1 MILMAEAA
9 RIDDLLQ
16 LPRDER
22 ARYAKVLI
30 DSLDDAGDEGWQ
42 DAWIEE
48 LERRALE
55 ARSNPEALENWSVVR
70 KRLRA
75 RLRDRTR

>member
-75 RLRDRTR
+75 RLRDRIR